1 MNLRTISNTIGLAA
15 LLWTSRAVAGDLA
28 VVTPKGHVTFSVGDE
43 WPAGTPT
50 KFPAAVFAFQIPDP
64 ADEGTPHSTNVAVG
78 IYDPKT
84 VQGRDALKTF
94 GKKYGTSDPKASR
107 IGAWQVLEQSADQGG
122 TRYVILDARRDV
134 VDVTATVRLAW
145 PQLAAHSK
153 DYDRAMRETF
163 RKLLDSVHGE
173 VGQYQR
179 KDGDV
184 VSRPTP

>member
-1 MNLRTISNTIGLAA
+1 MNVRLISMTLGIAA
-15 LLWTSRAVAGDLA
+15 LLWTARAEAVDLT

-43 WPAGTPT
+43 WGAGSPT
-50 KFPAAVFAFQIPDP
+50 KLPAAVFAFQIPDR

-78 IYDPKT
+78 IYDPNT

-94 GKKYGTSDPKASR
+94 GKRYGTSEPKSSH

-122 TRYVILDARRDV
+122 TGYVILDARRDI
-134 VDVTATVRLAW
+134 VDVTATIRLAW

-153 DYDRAMRETF
+153 DYDRKMRETF

-173 VGQYQR
+173 LGQYQR

-184 VSRPTP
+184 VRRPTQ